1 MHCTRETDKNTG
13 TQLAEI
19 DAIRNCIEASSTE
32 TCGAIPWDQLES
44 ALIIT
49 YTSKNTGDLHY
60 DIRNANGFNDGSNKT
75 HIDVTSGGD
84 VQNGLSPATDFFVV
98 TAKKVKVP
106 ILVHGANVEDVSG
119 APKPNPGW
127 FTETVTVNT
136 LAPRNDT
143 QNPSIQLLEKND
155 IEQLRLHQ
163 TIGDCLIFLKKLDGE
178 IFAVSAKSTNE
189 LYGIM
194 QRKTK
199 RMFRFAAPSYRPVII
214 PSDIGDS
221 EDVRPDENN
230 FLRRP
235 GASSQGRTNNPA
247 LNSAI
252 EQHGVELCEQYFIER
267 GFAVTDVS
275 KPELA
280 VKSGLDAFPGF
291 DQLVEIEGASFGVE
305 IKSTTTLG
313 EQINISSNELAA
325 AVSNNDWRLC
335 IVKNI
340 EIVDAERMELLGGEI
355 ELYKIVNSDVLKS
368 CIEKV
373 SETIA
378 IAEKMGLIVSPS
390 YSLRVL
396 DTIFEKLHI

>member
-1 MHCTRETDKNTG
+1 M
-13 TQLAEI
+13 AEI
-19 DAIRNCIEASSTE
+19 DAIRNCLDAFSPR

-49 YTSKNTGDLHY
+49 YTNKNTGDLHY
-60 DIRNANGFNDGSNKT
+60 DIRNANGFNVGSNKT

-106 ILVHGANVEDVSG
+106 VLVHGPNVEDVSG
-119 APKPNPGW
+119 APEPDLGW

-143 QNPSIQLLEKND
+143 QNPSIQLLEKTD

-163 TIGDCLIFLKKLDGE
+163 TVGDCLIFLKKLDGE
-178 IFAVSAKSTNE
+178 IFAVSAKSTKE
-189 LYGIM
+189 LDGIM
-194 QRKTK
+194 QKKTK

-214 PSDIGDS
+214 PSDNEDS
-221 EDVRPDENN
+221 EDGRLEENN

-235 GASSQGRTNNPA
+235 RASSQGRANNPV

-252 EQHGVELCEQYFIER
+252 EQHGVELCKQYFIER
-267 GFAVTDVS
+267 GFTVTDVS
-275 KPELA
+275 KPDLA
-280 VKSGLDAFPGF
+280 VNAGFEAFPGF
-291 DQLVEIEGASFGVE
+291 DQLVENGGTSLGVE

-325 AVSNNDWRLC
+325 AVSNDDWRLC

-340 EIVDAERMELLGGEI
+340 EIVDAERMELRGGEL
-355 ELYKIVNSDVLKS
+355 ELYNLTNPDELKS
-368 CIEKV
+368 CIEIV
-373 SETIA
+373 SEAIA
-378 IAEKMGLIVSPS
+378 VAEKMGLVVSPS
-390 YSLRVL
+390 YSLRIL
-396 DTIFEKLHI
+396 DTIFEKFHI